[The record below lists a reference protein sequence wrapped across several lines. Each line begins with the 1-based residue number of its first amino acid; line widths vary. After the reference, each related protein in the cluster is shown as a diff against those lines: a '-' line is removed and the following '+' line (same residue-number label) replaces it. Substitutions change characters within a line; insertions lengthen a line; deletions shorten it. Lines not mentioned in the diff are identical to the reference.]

1 MEGRLS
7 PMRRSRRTPH
17 AEQPGAYVL
26 YPGAQNQNWQGFHE
40 IIPGLGAFA
49 IRPSYDEDEGTS
61 AGM

>member
-1 MEGRLS
+1 
-7 PMRRSRRTPH
+7 MRRSRRTPH

-49 IRPSYDEDEGTS
+49 IRPSYDEDDGTS